1 GNDDPGVY
9 DGADDPFRGGVNGF
23 VTPLDRS
30 NGRATFYFRT
40 HFSLASAPGAGSS
53 LFSTNYLDD
62 AAVYYINGVEIGRM
76 RMPTGDISWGTF
88 GSNPPTEGIPYP
100 ITFGPE
106 AIAALQVG
114 DNVLAVEVHQ
124 SSATSSDAAFAMN
137 LILINAF

>member
-1 GNDDPGVY
+1 
-9 DGADDPFRGGVNGF
+9 
-23 VTPLDRS
+23 
-30 NGRATFYFRT
+30 
-40 HFSLASAPGAGSS
+40 
-53 LFSTNYLDD
+53 LDD

-137 LILINAF
+137 LILINAFCVNITDNTQPADASVLENRSFTFSAVADASPPISYQWVHDDVDIVGATS